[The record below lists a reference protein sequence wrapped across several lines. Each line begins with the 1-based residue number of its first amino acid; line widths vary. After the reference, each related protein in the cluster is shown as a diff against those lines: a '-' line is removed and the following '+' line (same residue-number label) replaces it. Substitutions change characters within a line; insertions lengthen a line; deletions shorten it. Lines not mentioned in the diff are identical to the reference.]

1 MRRETRTSYSFA
13 PAAELPRPDGIRERR
28 NGLRADARACGG
40 AARGRGAAQATEPGC
55 GAEPHVSRHEP
66 SAHRD
71 GGNGCIIGG
80 LLPARRSCTFLAL
93 SSPYVSLTGG
103 PTSTVNCRHELDP
116 RGSRSGARLLDF
128 DDWGLT
134 PAAAP
139 GGDT

>member
-1 MRRETRTSYSFA
+1 MRRETRISCYGSGVTGCARTRA
-13 PAAELPRPDGIRERR
+13 PARERR
-28 NGLRADARACGG
+28 G
-40 AARGRGAAQATEPGC
+40 ALGSLQATEPGC

-80 LLPARRSCTFLAL
+80 TAAGTEVAHILAL
-93 SSPYVSLTGG
+93 TSPYVSLTGG

>member
-1 MRRETRTSYSFA
+1 MTRKLEGINSGGSLVRNAARNEDFALIA
-13 PAAELPRPDGIRERR
+13 PAAQLPRPDGIRERR

-80 LLPARRSCTFLAL
+80 TAAGTEVAYLL
-93 SSPYVSLTGG
+93 
-103 PTSTVNCRHELDP
+103 
-116 RGSRSGARLLDF
+116 GADE
-128 DDWGLT
+128 
-134 PAAAP
+134 PV
-139 GGDT
+139 